1 MRSLSYSLGAAI
13 LSSLGIW
20 VTAGLSQVAWGDG
33 AYLYGEA
40 KTRDEIG
47 KTYLVFAAAGNR
59 LEGAIYM
66 PYSSFDCF
74 QGTIRDRQLVL
85 TIADSFDGQ
94 EYRFSI
100 PIAAA
105 ATAPNQPPQLTGF
118 YDLKRLSD
126 NDQRI
131 LKQCRQTPR
140 SR

>member
-1 MRSLSYSLGAAI
+1 MRSLGYSLSAAI
-13 LSSLGIW
+13 LGSLGFW
-20 VTAGLSQVAWGDG
+20 VTAGLSQMAWGDG

-40 KTRDEIG
+40 QTRDEIG

-100 PIAAA
+100 PITE
-105 ATAPNQPPQLTGF
+105 TAPNHPPRLEGF
-118 YDLKRLSD
+118 YDLKSLSD

-131 LKQCRQTPR
+131 LEQCRQPQR

>member
-1 MRSLSYSLGAAI
+1 MRRLSYSLGAAI
-13 LSSLGIW
+13 LGSLGIW
-20 VTAGLSQVAWGDG
+20 VAAGLSQVAWGDG

-40 KTRDEIG
+40 NTRDEIG

-74 QGTIRDRQLVL
+74 QGTIHDRQLVL

-94 EYRFSI
+94 EYRFTI
-100 PIAAA
+100 PIAA
-105 ATAPNQPPQLTGF
+105 TDPKQPPQLAGF
-118 YDLKRLSD
+118 YELKTLSD

-131 LKQCRQTPR
+131 LQQCRQALR